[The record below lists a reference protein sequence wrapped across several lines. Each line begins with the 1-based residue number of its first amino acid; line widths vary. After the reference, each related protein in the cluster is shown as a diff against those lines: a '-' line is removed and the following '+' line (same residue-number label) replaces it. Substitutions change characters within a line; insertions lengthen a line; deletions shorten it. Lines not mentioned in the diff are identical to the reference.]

1 MGILRIAYNTNK
13 MENNMINELF
23 KELADIEQIEAIA
36 LGGSRS
42 GENYDDKS
50 DYDVYIYSDS
60 AISEETRTAAAKITK
75 NRQKKILSRRFN
87 MGMIEET
94 DKLMLDWNKISGMN
108 RENKVIPVAVQ
119 NSITMEVI
127 LIAYTNE
134 EAFLE
139 TVKKKKLVLWSTS
152 RNKLWFKGA
161 ESGNTFTV
169 DRIFVNCEQN
179 SLVYRV
185 TPDKGNICHTSCN
198 GVPNNCYYREL
209 DTESMKLINLNEKGE

>member
-1 MGILRIAYNTNK
+1 
-13 MENNMINELF
+13 
-23 KELADIEQIEAIA
+23 
-36 LGGSRS
+36 
-42 GENYDDKS
+42 
-50 DYDVYIYSDS
+50 
-60 AISEETRTAAAKITK
+60 
-75 NRQKKILSRRFN
+75 
-87 MGMIEET
+87 MGMILV
-94 DKLMLDWNKISGMN
+94 KAKVLLVWNKISGFD

-119 NSITMEVI
+119 NFTTKEVI

-139 TVKKKKLVLWSTS
+139 TVRTKKLVLWSTS

-169 DRIFVNCEQN
+169 VNIFVNCEQN
-179 SLVYRV
+179 SLVYSV

-209 DTESMKLINLNEKGE
+209 DMDTMKLINLNKKGE